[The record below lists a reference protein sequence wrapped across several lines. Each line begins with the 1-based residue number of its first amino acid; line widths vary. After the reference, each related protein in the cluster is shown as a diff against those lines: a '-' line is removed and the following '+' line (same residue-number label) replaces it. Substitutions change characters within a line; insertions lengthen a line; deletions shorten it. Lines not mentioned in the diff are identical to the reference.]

1 MLTGRCAAGGLLRLC
16 RRQRNTRPS
25 RRATPQT
32 GPMTAPAIATPETL
46 PAAPVVPFVGKL
58 LVVIESEVLAIGEMV
73 CDIWEVVMGGIC
85 WGVLNTEVVTKS
97 VSEESGTILAV
108 YRYLLG
114 ATFGGVRYAIQPLP
128 VPQKRN
134 RSPSNSAPSLVAAIP
149 VTHELPGPLEWRCKH
164 QKLQDFTLMS
174 REKVNL
180 NLPR

>member
-85 WGVLNTEVVTKS
+85 WGVLNTEVV
-97 VSEESGTILAV
+97 V
-108 YRYLLG
+108 G

-128 VPQKRN
+128 VPQKRH

-149 VTHELPGPLEWRCKH
+149 VTHELPGP
-164 QKLQDFTLMS
+164 QGKLL
-174 REKVNL
+174 KVPYKV
-180 NLPR
+180 PRAHVVQG